1 MISALSATD
10 GNTPLTNVA
19 KIQDISL
26 LLVPWSRIIGEAWSA
41 QIAGAFAFDNI
52 TSDDHNT

>member
-26 LLVPWSRIIGEAWSA
+26 LLLPRGRIIGEAWPS
-41 QIAGAFAFDNI
+41 QI
-52 TSDDHNT
+52 S

>member
-1 MISALSATD
+1 MINALSATD

-26 LLVPWSRIIGEAWSA
+26 LLLSWGRIIGEARPA
-41 QIAGAFAFDNI
+41 QI
-52 TSDDHNT
+52 S